1 MGKKG
6 LTILGVSV
14 GVIAVLAIGAY
25 ILFQT
30 MVNNPKNNYLLAE
43 LDSVEDSFG
52 LFEERFESE
61 LDWYEHAQENAIQ
74 STVDITAETNDPSF
88 QEMGMTDMIN
98 NSNIK
103 LDVGQDVAN
112 EVSTLGLNA
121 DVAGF
126 SISDV
131 HAYITGEK
139 AGVTLP
145 FVEEYMVV
153 NEEDAASFLHKLDP
167 ETFTGE
173 EDIDYSVFFESS
185 AMTETQ
191 REYFKDEYSSF
202 IRENLP
208 DEAFES
214 ESEEI
219 TVGDNTVNADKLTM
233 TLTEEQIHTFLRDLF
248 NKMAEDEELA
258 NIIETQMMA
267 ANVGNPEAPTG
278 EEAATEFNDSLKEA
292 AENVEDLG
300 FPDGL
305 TSIIWTDGDDNII
318 QRDMDTALTIDDS
331 TGQIAVDGTTE
342 VKENSRVTNYDI
354 AVSDDSMETV
364 FGYTAD
370 LNETETGYEDTITL
384 RADADDISGDLVII
398 NSVKS
403 EEEDNEIWN
412 ADISFNEELFGS
424 PLTLYVE
431 SNSVYNDDQA
441 TGDMTFYA
449 EDGMNVTK
457 DTFVLNLASDSETVS
472 EIELPGEDNEK
483 NIGQMS
489 EDELNSYFNDEVG
502 PQFEEWV
509 TENFGAP
516 SGF

>member
-30 MVNNPKNNYLLAE
+30 MVNNPKNNYLMSE
-43 LDSVEDSFG
+43 LDGVEDSFG

-61 LDWYEHAQENAIQ
+61 LDWYEHTQKNAIE

-88 QEMGMTDMIN
+88 QEMGMDQMIN

-103 LDVGQDVAN
+103 LDAGQDIAN
-112 EVSTLGLNA
+112 EISTMGLNA
-121 DVAGF
+121 DIAGF

-131 HAYITGEK
+131 NAYITGEK

-145 FVEEYMVV
+145 FIEEYMVV
-153 NEEDAASFLHKLDP
+153 REEDAASFLNTLDP
-167 ETFTGE
+167 ATFTGE
-173 EDIDYSVFFESS
+173 EEIDYSMFFESS

-191 REYFKDEYSSF
+191 REYFIDEYSAF
-202 IRENLP
+202 IREKLP

-219 TVGDNTVNADKLTM
+219 TVGENTVNADKLTM

-258 NIIETQMMA
+258 NLIETQMMA
-267 ANVGNPEAPTG
+267 SNLGKPGLPSG

-292 AENVEDLG
+292 AENVEDIG

-305 TSIIWTDGDDNII
+305 TSVIWTDGDDNII
-318 QRDMDTALTIDDS
+318 QRDMDTSITVDES

-342 VKENSRVTNYDI
+342 ISEDSRVTNCDI
-354 AVSDDSMETV
+354 VFTDETMETV
-364 FGYTAD
+364 LGYTAD
-370 LNETETGYEDTITL
+370 LNETESGYEDTITL
-384 RADADDISGDLVII
+384 RADSEDLFVI

-412 ADISFNEELFGS
+412 ADINFNEKIFGS
-424 PLTLYVE
+424 PLTLFVE
-431 SNSVYNDDQA
+431 SSSVYNDDQA
-441 TGDMTFYA
+441 TADMQIYA
-449 EDGMNVTK
+449 DDGVNVTR
-457 DTFVLNLASDSETVS
+457 DTFVLNLASDSQTVS
-472 EIELPGEDNEK
+472 EIEVPGGDNEK
-483 NIGQMS
+483 NIDQMS
-489 EDELNSYFNDEVG
+489 EGELNKYLTRKLVRSSNNG
-502 PQFEEWV
+502 
-509 TENFGAP
+509 
-516 SGF
+516 